1 MNRLKRFYGSSLG
14 KKYIMALTGFA
25 LFAFVIAHM
34 AGNLQIF
41 LGRDAINSYA
51 AFLKSRPALL
61 WGARIGLLAVALLHV
76 TAAVQL
82 AIQNRRARP
91 TGYDDN
97 KVVASSFASRT
108 MVISGLIILAF
119 IVYHLMHFTF
129 GTVDPEYLKFADPK
143 DPLRHDVYEMMIAGF
158 SNIYVSLFYILAMG
172 LLLLHLSHGVSSMF
186 QSLGIRRKAYVRG
199 INEFAEIAALIL
211 FIGNCSIPI
220 AVMAGWVK

>member
-1 MNRLKRFYGSSLG
+1 MNTMTRFYRSSLG
-14 KKYIMALTGFA
+14 KKYIMALTGLA

-61 WGARIGLLAVALLHV
+61 WSARAGLLLVAVLHV
-76 TAAVQL
+76 VVAIQL
-82 AIQNRRARP
+82 ALQNRRARP
-91 TGYDDN
+91 VGNADK
-97 KVVASSFASRT
+97 KVVGASLATRT
-108 MVISGLIILAF
+108 VVIIGLIILAF

-129 GTVDPEYLKFADPK
+129 GVVDPQYLTLADPK
-143 DPLRHDVYEMMIAGF
+143 DPLRHDVYAMMVAGF
-158 SNIYVSLFYILAMG
+158 SNIWVSLFYITSMG

-186 QSLGIRRKAYVRG
+186 QSLGIRRKAFARG
-199 INEFAEIAALIL
+199 INEFAEIAALII